1 MLQPVS
7 LFTHPDPKASVETFI
22 TLFEKAGVKI
32 ERIASHGQA
41 SPEGF
46 WYDQPGDEW
55 VMVVRGEAVLEVQ
68 DQEPITM
75 CPGDHVLIPQHV
87 NHRVAKTTSDTLW
100 LAVHVPGDESV

>member
-1 MLQPVS
+1 MLQTTS
-7 LFTHPDPKASVETFI
+7 LFTHLEPEAAEETFT

-68 DQEPITM
+68 DQEPLTM
-75 CPGDHVLIPQHV
+75 RSGDHVLIPRHV
-87 NHRVAKTTSDTLW
+87 RHRVAKTTSGTLW
-100 LAVHVPGDESV
+100 LAVHVP